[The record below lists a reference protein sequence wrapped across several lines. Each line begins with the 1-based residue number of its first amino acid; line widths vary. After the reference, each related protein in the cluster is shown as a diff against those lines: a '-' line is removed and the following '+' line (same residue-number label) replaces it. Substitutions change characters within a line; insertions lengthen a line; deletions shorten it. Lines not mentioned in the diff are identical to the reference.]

1 MSLRWLR
8 ALASRTARTYT
19 RLHLRGE
26 GLPPP
31 DSCLNSVI
39 FLSLKELE
47 WNEVLLSVR
56 VFFFLALREGREGE
70 LLLLL
75 RERDER
81 LWGDTA
87 EGGGREGGRVQKKD
101 LVREERS
108 GSSPHLQP
116 FIMSDSGVETS
127 LLKGFQR
134 GGINQD

>member
-26 GLPPP
+26 GLPPPP

-56 VFFFLALREGREGE
+56 VFFFFFFGVA
-70 LLLLL
+70 
-75 RERDER
+75 
-81 LWGDTA
+81 
-87 EGGGREGGRVQKKD
+87 GREGGGVAAA
-101 LVREERS
+101 VARE
-108 GSSPHLQP
+108 G
-116 FIMSDSGVETS
+116 
-127 LLKGFQR
+127 
-134 GGINQD
+134 

>member
-26 GLPPP
+26 GLPP

-56 VFFFLALREGREGE
+56 VFFFGVA
-70 LLLLL
+70 
-75 RERDER
+75 
-81 LWGDTA
+81 
-87 EGGGREGGRVQKKD
+87 GREGGGVAAA
-101 LVREERS
+101 VARE
-108 GSSPHLQP
+108 G
-116 FIMSDSGVETS
+116 
-127 LLKGFQR
+127 
-134 GGINQD
+134 